1 MVYKSFDEKSNANNQ
16 RQLAEEF
23 HKIII
28 KKLKKNSLLSIKR
41 QYLGFWFS
49 WYAIIKQA

>member
-16 RQLAEEF
+16 CQLAEEF

-28 KKLKKNSLLSIKR
+28 KK
-41 QYLGFWFS
+41 
-49 WYAIIKQA
+49 